1 MGISRNGSQFLTQ
14 RETENET
21 VSPHVWQR
29 QGGIRQSPNS
39 RARSRRRRG
48 SPARIRSQLPNC
60 KKKEGDYSVRTL
72 EKRWNVLGETI
83 KLTVLNLPTV
93 IPVFD
98 GISRGTAVVEIL
110 VLVDVG
116 VIVVRET

>member
-1 MGISRNGSQFLTQ
+1 MKLFLLTFGSVKA
-14 RETENET
+14 ES
-21 VSPHVWQR
+21 VSPQTQELVRVGGEVLPHVFAPSCQT
-29 QGGIRQSPNS
+29 
-39 RARSRRRRG
+39 A
-48 SPARIRSQLPNC
+48 

-98 GISRGTAVVEIL
+98 DISRSTAVVEIL